1 MCQRPGANGPQSTAQ
16 SPEAAPLDDLGVLA
30 REVANLQQRVEQD
43 LSHLRA
49 QLDAVRSKSG
59 EPAAMVAHAGAAFA
73 GLIRDVEPAA
83 LVGPIAERLVCWE
96 PQVVS
101 AYLRDT
107 WRVDADR
114 ARGLQDAW
122 REAGLVRVDGPG
134 AITSVVAIGGARA
147 ELVCVTP
154 DTYQQYRQQVLSN
167 ATSTQAWDGSSAT
180 PGDADLQHN
189 AAELSRAYE
198 ALRASEQRFRSVAES
213 ANDAIISADGNGNIV
228 SWNKGAQ
235 AIFGYAEADA
245 LGKPL
250 TLVIPERFRT
260 AHEAGIKRMNTTGE
274 SRVIGNTVEL
284 WGLRSDDTEFPLE
297 LSLASWMV
305 GEDRFFSGILRDITS
320 RKHTEEVL
328 REQSA
333 LVQLLQD
340 VAVASNEAR
349 SVDDALQACLD
360 RVCAHTGWPVGHAY
374 LLSDSDGEEMVPT
387 AAVVSG

>member
-1 MCQRPGANGPQSTAQ
+1 MA
-16 SPEAAPLDDLGVLA
+16 D
-30 REVANLQQRVEQD
+30 
-43 LSHLRA
+43 
-49 QLDAVRSKSG
+49 
-59 EPAAMVAHAGAAFA
+59 A
-73 GLIRDVEPAA
+73 GLIR
-83 LVGPIAERLVCWE
+83 
-96 PQVVS
+96 
-101 AYLRDT
+101 
-107 WRVDADR
+107 
-114 ARGLQDAW
+114 
-122 REAGLVRVDGPG
+122 VDGAG
-134 AITSVVAIGGARA
+134 AITSVLALGGARS

-154 DTYQQYRQQVLSN
+154 ETYQRFRQQLDPN
-167 ATSTQAWDGSSAT
+167 GAPDDQSANSE
-180 PGDADLQHN
+180 DADLRHN
-189 AAELSRAYE
+189 AQELSRAYE

-213 ANDAIISADGNGNIV
+213 ANDAIISADGKGDIV

-260 AHEAGIKRMNTTGE
+260 AHEAGIKRMTTTGE

-284 WGLRSDDTEFPLE
+284 WGLRSDGTEFPLE
-297 LSLASWMV
+297 LSLASWTV
-305 GEDRFFSGILRDITS
+305 GDERFFSGIIRDITG

-349 SVDDALQACLD
+349 TVDDALQACLD

-374 LLSDSDGEEMVPT
+374 LLSDSDAEEMVPT
-387 AAVVSG
+387 RLWYLDDPVRFEVFRRVTEATPLVRGSGLPGRVLATGQPAWIMDVTRDANFPRRRPPPRSRSALALRFRSWSERRRRRAGVLRRRSDRTG